1 LRRHYAVA
9 GIVVAV
15 LVAALIVFAGARSRG
30 DAGGGSPHEADAA
43 TLPATPPATHPSPS
57 ADSPSPTDYAA
68 MVGSLK
74 ARYDRDPSNATA
86 LALAD
91 AYLMTEQPTKA
102 QRLYTKVLA
111 TDPDNEDAKSQLALA
126 LHAGGHDVQAL
137 GLLTSV
143 LKADPRNQLAHFN
156 LAVLYF
162 SQQKSRQARDEWR
175 RAAAIDPH
183 TSIGHTSQSFV
194 NLMEGNSGG
203 GAGSNAKGG

>member
-30 DAGGGSPHEADAA
+30 DAGGASAHEADAA
-43 TLPATPPATHPSPS
+43 TLPATHPSPS

-102 QRLYTKVLA
+102 QRLYTRVLA

-126 LHAGGHDVQAL
+126 LHASGQDVQAL
-137 GLLTSV
+137 SLLTSV
-143 LKADPRNQLAHFN
+143 LKADPRSQLAHFN

-175 RAAAIDPH
+175 EAAAIDPH

-194 NLMEGNSGG
+194 NLMEGHTGAA
-203 GAGSNAKGG
+203 AGSSATKGG